1 MQMRL
6 IAQLK
11 RAERVCLQ
19 GPLCIHTASRY
30 NKGTVKLV
38 QPPLF
43 LPFSSS
49 CAHAAHQ
56 LKLKPSRSPQ
66 LSTLCDSREACHA
79 VIMRVYICALCACH
93 STHICVCLL
102 ALAQSGMRVRKQP
115 QRK

>member
-49 CAHAAHQ
+49 CAHAA
-56 LKLKPSRSPQ
+56 PQ
-66 LSTLCDSREACHA
+66 L
-79 VIMRVYICALCACH
+79 
-93 STHICVCLL
+93 
-102 ALAQSGMRVRKQP
+102 
-115 QRK
+115 